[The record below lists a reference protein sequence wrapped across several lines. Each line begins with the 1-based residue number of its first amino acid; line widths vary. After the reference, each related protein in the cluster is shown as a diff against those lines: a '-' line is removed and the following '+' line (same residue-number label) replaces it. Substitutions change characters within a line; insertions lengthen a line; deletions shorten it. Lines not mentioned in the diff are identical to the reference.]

1 MMSPAMLRI
10 LVAVLASC
18 TVASEPLDRVE
29 AVGEAECEAA
39 SLNLLQNNA
48 QALNLAALQPNASE
62 LPVTNEIVQL
72 ETNATVAADVT
83 GTGLF
88 AEVLAKQ
95 MQYELNMSSERTGE
109 KNKIILVVLE
119 LLGLGLCGIDRCYMG
134 QTCLGVAKGLT
145 FGGLT
150 VWALLDYVGVIVT
163 CLAMHPSIHFL
174 GMRANFTQGSITAA
188 FVIVIVLLVL
198 KCCSSLWARRLRGNA
213 PSRASAGRS
222 EAK

>member
-1 MMSPAMLRI
+1 MPSAALCI
-10 LVAVLASC
+10 LSAALVSRAVAG
-18 TVASEPLDRVE
+18 EFPDEVE
-29 AVGEAECEAA
+29 AMVEAECEAA
-39 SLNLLQNNA
+39 SLSLLQGGKKV
-48 QALNLAALQPNASE
+48 LDVAALQPNASE
-62 LPVTNEIVQL
+62 LLEPNHTVLAADLTAVRSLAEVVGSQL
-72 ETNATVAADVT
+72 EYELTMSAETVGKKNKV
-83 GTGLF
+83 
-88 AEVLAKQ
+88 VLA
-95 MQYELNMSSERTGE
+95 M
-109 KNKIILVVLE
+109 VE
-119 LLGLGLCGIDRCYMG
+119 LLGLGLFGIDRCYMG